1 MRSWSFL
8 ALHEITGENLPN
20 DYSRWRNCYDQ
31 HGAEELAHL
40 KQADWWQVN
49 GDE

>member
-1 MRSWSFL
+1 M
-8 ALHEITGENLPN
+8 ITPGGGTAMT
-20 DYSRWRNCYDQ
+20 DQ
-31 HGAEELAHL
+31 HGAEELTHL